1 MVSFLTLP
9 GPKDSIIASKTGLL
23 ANVAIA
29 AVGLGLA
36 PLAKKAALAAGAA
49 PLVVS
54 IATATVAG
62 AVALSVLLSTMPF
75 RQMFAWPVRA
85 WLRVALVGAL
95 GSGAVV
101 LLAVYAMTETTAT
114 NRSLFQSM
122 YPVATAIAARLL
134 LGERLPSS
142 VYGII
147 AFMCLGLF
155 LMNTGPEGPSIGL
168 AFWLLAATLPL
179 IGLADIY
186 AKRTLDDAHPG
197 FVVTGRFLFG
207 MLVLLAGLP
216 FTTQSEWITA
226 AGQWPWLVAAGAA
239 TAGGVLGLYRT
250 MDRAGASL
258 AASFVALAPVITAI
272 GERIVLAQAF
282 SAVQLAGL
290 AIVVAGAVLLA
301 RWT

>member
-1 MVSFLTLP
+1 
-9 GPKDSIIASKTGLL
+9 
-23 ANVAIA
+23 VAA
-29 AVGLGLA
+29 
-36 PLAKKAALAAGAA
+36 
-49 PLVVS
+49 
-54 IATATVAG
+54 
-62 AVALSVLLSTMPF
+62 AVALAVLLFTMPRVRLF
-75 RQMFAWPVRA
+75 TRPPRA
-85 WLRVALVGAL
+85 WLHVALVGAM

-134 LGERLPSS
+134 LGERLRPS

-147 AFMCLGLF
+147 AFMCIGLF
-155 LMNTGPEGPSIGL
+155 LMNTGPRGPSIGL

-179 IGLADIY
+179 IGLADVY
-186 AKRTLDDAHPG
+186 AKRTLEDAHPG

-207 MLVLLAGLP
+207 MLVLLAGVP
-216 FTTQSEWITA
+216 FTTQSEWIAA

-239 TAGGVLGLYRT
+239 TAAGVLGLYRT

-258 AASFVALAPVITAI
+258 AASFVALAPVITAL
-272 GERIVLAQAF
+272 GERIVLSQAF

-290 AIVVAGAVLLA
+290 AVVVTGAVLLA
-301 RWT
+301 RRT